1 MNEVKPEGSKKAP
14 GARRKTWK
22 LALITLVSLAV
33 LGGGGFAYYRWGP
46 GAKTESAYITA
57 TVQRG
62 DIEDQ
67 VSATG
72 SLQPRDYVDVGAQ
85 VSGQL
90 RKIHVEVGTEV
101 KEGDLLAE
109 IDAETSQA
117 RVDAS
122 RAQLRSQGA
131 QMAERELTL
140 AKTERDLQRQKNL
153 MVEEATTAETLQNAE
168 TAVKTAR
175 AQINSLKASMEQ
187 LQASMRVE
195 EANLKYTKIYAPIS
209 GTVVSITA
217 RQGQTLNTNQSAPTI
232 LRIAD
237 LSVMTV
243 QTQVS
248 EADVSKLRGGM
259 PVYFTTLGG
268 QGRRWYGEL
277 KKIEPTPTVTNNVVL
292 YNALFEVPNNNRS
305 LMTSMTAQVFFV
317 VAEAKDVLVVP
328 MSALT
333 IQRGPQGNRGGQ
345 PGGAGGRTPGGAG
358 SPAAPNSSA
367 PAAPGAAP
375 TSPGAAPAAPG
386 GAAPATPGAAPAPR
400 GTSTSSIPSASFKTV
415 ADTVLIAQANGA
427 SGDRPRMSPEAFQNM
442 SEEER
447 AKFREQRRKEREAAG
462 GGAGNAG
469 GAQGDRPRMSPEQ
482 FQNMSEEER
491 AKFREQRRKEREA
504 AGGTAGAAPG
514 GAGQKA
520 PAAGANAR
528 PNAGGGANGNA
539 NANART
545 RTDGGGAGADAKTD
559 AKPDAAASAGRRD
572 AGAAAD
578 ANTSGMPRNGGTARN
593 ARGPRQ
599 AKVKVMAADG
609 SIEERDITIGIS
621 NRVHAEVLS
630 GLKEGDRVIAGVR
643 EPERRATT
651 PQQGAGVGQQNL
663 GGPGGVPGGAPGAGG
678 GARR

>member
-1 MNEVKPEGSKKAP
+1 MNEVQREGGKAP
-14 GARRKTWK
+14 AARRRKTWK
-22 LALITLVSLAV
+22 LALIALVSLAV
-33 LGGGGFAYYRWGP
+33 LGGGGFAYHRWGP

-109 IDAETSQA
+109 IDAETSMA

-122 RAQLRSQGA
+122 RAQLRSQQA

-140 AKTERDLQRQKNL
+140 SKAERDLQRQKNL
-153 MVEEATTAETLQNAE
+153 MAEEATTAETLQNAE

-175 AQINSLKASMEQ
+175 VQIQSLKASMEQ

-195 EANLKYTKIYAPIS
+195 EANLKYTKIYAPMA

-217 RQGQTLNTNQSAPTI
+217 RQGQTLNTNQSAPT
-232 LRIAD
+232 LMRIAD

-305 LMTSMTAQVFFV
+305 LMTQMTAQVFFV

-333 IQRGPQGNRGGQ
+333 IQRGAQGNRGGQ
-345 PGGAGGRTPGGAG
+345 QGVPGGVRSNPGATPAPGTPGT
-358 SPAAPNSSA
+358 A
-367 PAAPGAAP
+367 PAAP
-375 TSPGAAPAAPG
+375 TQ
-386 GAAPATPGAAPAPR
+386 R
-400 GTSTSSIPSASFKTV
+400 GTSTSAIPSASFRTV
-415 ADTVLIAQANGA
+415 ADTVVVAQAG
-427 SGDRPRMSPEAFQNM
+427 GERPRMDRETFEKM

-447 AKFREQRRKEREAAG
+447 ARFREQRRKEREQAQASGGNAATAPAAG
-462 GGAGNAG
+462 GGAAAQKRP
-469 GAQGDRPRMSPEQ
+469 AQG
-482 FQNMSEEER
+482 
-491 AKFREQRRKEREA
+491 AEA
-504 AGGTAGAAPG
+504 GS
-514 GAGQKA
+514 K
-520 PAAGANAR
+520 
-528 PNAGGGANGNA
+528 
-539 NANART
+539 
-545 RTDGGGAGADAKTD
+545 
-559 AKPDAAASAGRRD
+559 DAAATKP
-572 AGAAAD
+572 AAP
-578 ANTSGMPRNGGTARN
+578 NVSGMPARGD
-593 ARGPRQ
+593 ASARPVRGPRQ
-599 AKVKVMAADG
+599 AKVKVMAEDG
-609 SIEERDITIGIS
+609 TIEEREVTIGIS

-630 GLKEGDRVIAGVR
+630 GLKEGERVIAGVR
-643 EPERRATT
+643 EPERRPANT
-651 PQQGAGVGQQNL
+651 QQGTGLGQQPNM
-663 GGPGGVPGGAPGAGG
+663 GGPGGMPAGAAG

>member
-1 MNEVKPEGSKKAP
+1 MAINPSNDMNEVNAP
-14 GARRKTWK
+14 VVRSRRRWR
-22 LALITLVSLAV
+22 LALVALVGLAV
-33 LGGGGFAYYRWGP
+33 LGASGYGWYRWGP

-90 RKIHVEVGTEV
+90 RRIHVEVGSEV

-122 RAQLRSQGA
+122 RAQLRSQQA

-140 AKTERDLQRQKNL
+140 VKAERDLQRQKNL
-153 MVEEATTAETLQNAE
+153 MAEEATTAEILQNAD

-175 AQINSLKASMEQ
+175 VQIQSLKASMEQ

-195 EANLKYTKIYAPIS
+195 EANLKFTRIFAPMA

-292 YNALFEVPNNNRS
+292 YNALFEVPNSNRT
-305 LMTSMTAQVFFV
+305 LMTQMTAQVFFV

-333 IQRGPQGNRGGQ
+333 IQRGAQGNRAGQ
-345 PGGAGGRTPGGAG
+345 GGAGARTPGAG
-358 SPAAPNSSA
+358 EQTAPSTPPASA
-367 PAAPGAAP
+367 PAAPA
-375 TSPGAAPAAPG
+375 S
-386 GAAPATPGAAPAPR
+386 R
-400 GTSTSSIPSASFKTV
+400 GTNTSGASSAAFKQV
-415 ADTVLIAQANGA
+415 ADTAPTAPGA
-427 SGDRPRMSPEAFQNM
+427 GGERPRMNREAFQNM
-442 SEEER
+442 TEEER
-447 AKFREQRRKEREAAG
+447 ARFREQRRKECEQSR
-462 GGAGNAG
+462 GA
-469 GAQGDRPRMSPEQ
+469 E
-482 FQNMSEEER
+482 
-491 AKFREQRRKEREA
+491 
-504 AGGTAGAAPG
+504 GTAPAGKESAPS
-514 GAGQKA
+514 A
-520 PAAGANAR
+520 PPVSSGIPR
-528 PNAGGGANGNA
+528 
-539 NANART
+539 
-545 RTDGGGAGADAKTD
+545 ADAFTR
-559 AKPDAAASAGRRD
+559 A
-572 AGAAAD
+572 
-578 ANTSGMPRNGGTARN
+578 

-599 AKVKVMAADG
+599 AKVKVMTEDG
-609 SIEERDITIGIS
+609 TVEEREITIGIS

-643 EPERRATT
+643 EPDSARSSTA
-651 PQQGAGVGQQNL
+651 QQGAGVGQRA
-663 GGPGGVPGGAPGAGG
+663 GGPGGMPAGV
-678 GARR
+678 RR

>member
-1 MNEVKPEGSKKAP
+1 MAITNSNDMNEVNAP
-14 GARRKTWK
+14 VVRRRRPWR
-22 LALITLVSLAV
+22 LALVALVGLAV
-33 LGGGGFAYYRWGP
+33 LGAGGYGWYRWGP

-90 RKIHVEVGTEV
+90 RKIHVEVGSEV

-122 RAQLRSQGA
+122 RAQLRSQQA

-140 AKTERDLQRQKNL
+140 VKAERDLQRQKNL
-153 MVEEATTAETLQNAE
+153 MAEEATTAETLQNAD

-175 AQINSLKASMEQ
+175 VQIQSLKASMEQ

-195 EANLKYTKIYAPIS
+195 EANLKFTKIYAPMA

-333 IQRGPQGNRGGQ
+333 IQRGAQGNRGAQ
-345 PGGAGGRTPGGAG
+345 QGG
-358 SPAAPNSSA
+358 
-367 PAAPGAAP
+367 PGA
-375 TSPGAAPAAPG
+375 S
-386 GAAPATPGAAPAPR
+386 TPGAAPAPTPPASAPAAPR
-400 GTSTSSIPSASFKTV
+400 STSTSSLIPDAAFKTV
-415 ADTVLIAQANGA
+415 ADTVVAQASGA
-427 SGDRPRMSPEAFQNM
+427 TGERPRMSREAFQNM
-442 SEEER
+442 TEEER
-447 AKFREQRRKEREAAG
+447 ARFREQRRKEREQAQAAG
-462 GGAGNAG
+462 G
-469 GAQGDRPRMSPEQ
+469 S
-482 FQNMSEEER
+482 
-491 AKFREQRRKEREA
+491 
-504 AGGTAGAAPG
+504 AGAAPSTPS
-514 GAGQKA
+514 ASSVPTA
-520 PAAGANAR
+520 PAAPAVRSAPTVPAAR
-528 PNAGGGANGNA
+528 KDATRPAAPNV
-539 NANART
+539 
-545 RTDGGGAGADAKTD
+545 
-559 AKPDAAASAGRRD
+559 
-572 AGAAAD
+572 
-578 ANTSGMPRNGGTARN
+578 SGIPRNDVPTRPS
-593 ARGPRQ
+593 RGPRQ

-630 GLKEGDRVIAGVR
+630 GLKEGDRVIAGIR
-643 EPERRATT
+643 EPERRTTT
-651 PQQGAGVGQQNL
+651 PQQGAGVGQQ
-663 GGPGGVPGGAPGAGG
+663 GPGGMPGGAPG

>member
-1 MNEVKPEGSKKAP
+1 VQAEASSVLILSIFLGQYPAHPGHMPVKKSNLMNEVKAP
-14 GARRKTWK
+14 VVRHRSPWRW
-22 LALITLVSLAV
+22 ALIALVSLAV
-33 LGGGGFAYYRWGP
+33 LGGSGFAWYRWGP

-90 RKIHVEVGTEV
+90 RKIHVEVGSEV

-109 IDAETSQA
+109 IDAETSMA

-122 RAQLRSQGA
+122 KAQLRSQQA

-140 AKTERDLQRQKNL
+140 AKAERDLQRQKNL

-175 AQINSLKASMEQ
+175 AQIQSLKASMEQ

-195 EANLKYTKIYAPIS
+195 EANLKYTKIYAPMA

-217 RQGQTLNTNQSAPTI
+217 RQGQTLNTNQSAPT
-232 LRIAD
+232 LMRIAD

-333 IQRGPQGNRGGQ
+333 IQRSAQGNRAGQQGGS
-345 PGGAGGRTPGGAG
+345 GARTPGAA
-358 SPAAPNSSA
+358 SPNPAAPSGATPAPSA
-367 PAAPGAAP
+367 
-375 TSPGAAPAAPG
+375 PGAAPAAP
-386 GAAPATPGAAPAPR
+386 R
-400 GTSTSSIPSASFKTV
+400 GTGTSSAIPDAAFKTV
-415 ADTVLIAQANGA
+415 AGTGTVVAQASAGA
-427 SGDRPRMSPEAFQNM
+427 GERPRMDRETFQNM

-447 AKFREQRRKEREAAG
+447 ARFREQRRKEREQAQANGANVPTAAG
-462 GGAGNAG
+462 ASGGAA
-469 GAQGDRPRMSPEQ
+469 AQKRPE
-482 FQNMSEEER
+482 
-491 AKFREQRRKEREA
+491 
-504 AGGTAGAAPG
+504 AGGTARAQASTGTAAPAGGKGAASPST
-514 GAGQKA
+514 
-520 PAAGANAR
+520 
-528 PNAGGGANGNA
+528 PNV
-539 NANART
+539 
-545 RTDGGGAGADAKTD
+545 
-559 AKPDAAASAGRRD
+559 
-572 AGAAAD
+572 
-578 ANTSGMPRNGGTARN
+578 SGIPRNDAPTRPV
-593 ARGPRQ
+593 RGPRQ
-599 AKVKVMAADG
+599 AKVRVMAEDG
-609 SIEERDITIGIS
+609 TIEEREVTIGIS

-663 GGPGGVPGGAPGAGG
+663 GGPGGMPGGAPA

>member
-1 MNEVKPEGSKKAP
+1 MPVTKTSDMNEVKVPVV
-14 GARRKTWK
+14 RRRNTWR
-22 LALITLVSLAV
+22 LAVLLLVGLAV
-33 LGGGGFAYYRWGP
+33 LGGSGYAWYRWGP
-46 GAKTESAYITA
+46 GARTENAYITA

-90 RKIHVEVGTEV
+90 RKIHVEVGSEV

-109 IDAETSQA
+109 IDAETSMA

-122 RAQLRSQGA
+122 RAQLRSQQA

-140 AKTERDLQRQKNL
+140 AKAERDLQRQKNL
-153 MVEEATTAETLQNAE
+153 MAEEATTVETLQNAE

-175 AQINSLKASMEQ
+175 VQIQSLKASMQQ

-195 EANLKYTKIYAPIS
+195 EANLKFTRIYAPMS

-217 RQGQTLNTNQSAPTI
+217 RQGQTLNTNQSAPT
-232 LRIAD
+232 LMRIAD

-292 YNALFEVPNNNRS
+292 YNALFEVPNTNRS

-317 VAEAKDVLVVP
+317 VAEVRDVLVVP

-333 IQRGPQGNRGGQ
+333 IQRGTQGARGA
-345 PGGAGGRTPGGAG
+345 AGGRGPD
-358 SPAAPNSSA
+358 AAPSSPSTPQ
-367 PAAPGAAP
+367 PAGAAP
-375 TSPGAAPAAPG
+375 PAAIKPVAG
-386 GAAPATPGAAPAPR
+386 ATPE
-400 GTSTSSIPSASFKTV
+400 V
-415 ADTVLIAQANGA
+415 
-427 SGDRPRMSPEAFQNM
+427 SGERPRMSREAFQNL

-447 AKFREQRRKEREAAG
+447 QRLREQRRKQREQAQASG
-462 GGAGNAG
+462 GGEVSTAVSNGMPS
-469 GAQGDRPRMSPEQ
+469 AQGRVP
-482 FQNMSEEER
+482 
-491 AKFREQRRKEREA
+491 
-504 AGGTAGAAPG
+504 
-514 GAGQKA
+514 
-520 PAAGANAR
+520 
-528 PNAGGGANGNA
+528 
-539 NANART
+539 
-545 RTDGGGAGADAKTD
+545 
-559 AKPDAAASAGRRD
+559 
-572 AGAAAD
+572 
-578 ANTSGMPRNGGTARN
+578 
-593 ARGPRQ
+593 RGPRQ
-599 AKVKVMAADG
+599 ARVKVTTEDG
-609 SIEERDITIGIS
+609 QIEEREITIGIS

-630 GLKEGDRVIAGVR
+630 GLKEGERVIAGTR
-643 EPERRATT
+643 EDESAQRRGTN
-651 PQQGAGVGQQNL
+651 PQRGGAG
-663 GGPGGVPGGAPGAGG
+663 PVPAGMAA

>member
-1 MNEVKPEGSKKAP
+1 MQTHFRQVAITNSNDMNEVNAP
-14 GARRKTWK
+14 VVRRHRPWR
-22 LALITLVSLAV
+22 LALVALVGLAV
-33 LGGGGFAYYRWGP
+33 LGAGGYGWYRWGP

-90 RKIHVEVGTEV
+90 RKIHVEVGSEV

-122 RAQLRSQGA
+122 RAQLRSQQA

-140 AKTERDLQRQKNL
+140 VKAERDLQRQKNL
-153 MVEEATTAETLQNAE
+153 MVEEATTAETLQNAD

-175 AQINSLKASMEQ
+175 VQIQSLKASMEQ

-195 EANLKYTKIYAPIS
+195 EANLKFTKIFAPMA

-333 IQRGPQGNRGGQ
+333 IQRGAQGNRGAQ
-345 PGGAGGRTPGGAG
+345 QGG
-358 SPAAPNSSA
+358 
-367 PAAPGAAP
+367 PGA
-375 TSPGAAPAAPG
+375 S
-386 GAAPATPGAAPAPR
+386 TPGAAPAPTPPASAPAAPR
-400 GTSTSSIPSASFKTV
+400 STSTSSLIPNAAFKTV
-415 ADTVLIAQANGA
+415 ADTVVAQA
-427 SGDRPRMSPEAFQNM
+427 SGVTGERPRMSREAFQNM
-442 SEEER
+442 TEEER
-447 AKFREQRRKEREAAG
+447 ARFREQRRKEREQAQAAG
-462 GGAGNAG
+462 G
-469 GAQGDRPRMSPEQ
+469 S
-482 FQNMSEEER
+482 
-491 AKFREQRRKEREA
+491 
-504 AGGTAGAAPG
+504 AGAAPSTPS
-514 GAGQKA
+514 ASSMPTA
-520 PAAGANAR
+520 PAA
-528 PNAGGGANGNA
+528 P
-539 NANART
+539 
-545 RTDGGGAGADAKTD
+545 
-559 AKPDAAASAGRRD
+559 AASSVRAVPTVPAARKD
-572 AGAAAD
+572 ATRPAAP
-578 ANTSGMPRNGGTARN
+578 NVSGIPRNDAPTRPS
-593 ARGPRQ
+593 RGPRQ

-643 EPERRATT
+643 EPERRTTT
-651 PQQGAGVGQQNL
+651 PQQGAGVGQQ
-663 GGPGGVPGGAPGAGG
+663 GPGGMPGGAPG

>member
-1 MNEVKPEGSKKAP
+1 MNEVQREGGKAP
-14 GARRKTWK
+14 AARRRKTWK
-22 LALITLVSLAV
+22 LALIALVGLAV

-90 RKIHVEVGTEV
+90 RKIHVEVGSEV

-109 IDAETSQA
+109 IDAETSMA

-122 RAQLRSQGA
+122 RAQLRSQQA
-131 QMAERELTL
+131 QMGERELTL
-140 AKTERDLQRQKNL
+140 AKAERDLQRQKNL
-153 MVEEATTAETLQNAE
+153 MAEEATTAETLQNAD

-175 AQINSLKASMEQ
+175 AQIQSLKASMEQ

-195 EANLKYTKIYAPIS
+195 EANLKYTKIYAPMA

-217 RQGQTLNTNQSAPTI
+217 RQGQTLNTNQQAPT
-232 LRIAD
+232 LMRIAD

-305 LMTSMTAQVFFV
+305 LMTQMTAQVFFV

-333 IQRGPQGNRGGQ
+333 IQRGAQGNRGGQ
-345 PGGAGGRTPGGAG
+345 QGGPGGARNNPGA
-358 SPAAPNSSA
+358 
-367 PAAPGAAP
+367 GAAP
-375 TSPGAAPAAPG
+375 TPAAPSGATPAPGAPGAAPAAP
-386 GAAPATPGAAPAPR
+386 TQR
-400 GTSTSSIPSASFKTV
+400 GTSTSAIPSASFKTV
-415 ADTVLIAQANGA
+415 ADTVVAQAGGERPRMDREAFEKMTDEERARFREQRRKEREAAGGA
-427 SGDRPRMSPEAFQNM
+427 APGGAGAGNAPGAGGDRPRMSPEAFQNM

-447 AKFREQRRKEREAAG
+447 ARFREKRRKEREQAQANGGSAA
-462 GGAGNAG
+462 
-469 GAQGDRPRMSPEQ
+469 
-482 FQNMSEEER
+482 
-491 AKFREQRRKEREA
+491 
-504 AGGTAGAAPG
+504 AAPG
-514 GAGQKA
+514 GAHGAAPTQKR
-520 PAAGANAR
+520 AAS
-528 PNAGGGANGNA
+528 
-539 NANART
+539 
-545 RTDGGGAGADAKTD
+545 GADAGGK
-559 AKPDAAASAGRRD
+559 DAAAAKPT
-572 AGAAAD
+572 AP
-578 ANTSGMPRNGGTARN
+578 NVSGMPRNDGPTRP

-599 AKVKVMAADG
+599 AKVKVMAEDG
-609 SIEERDITIGIS
+609 TIEERDVTIGIS

-643 EPERRATT
+643 EPERRPASPTQGT
-651 PQQGAGVGQQNL
+651 GLGQPQGM
-663 GGPGGVPGGAPGAGG
+663 GGPGGMPGGAAG

>member
-1 MNEVKPEGSKKAP
+1 MNEVTAP
-14 GARRKTWK
+14 VVRRRSPWR
-22 LALITLVSLAV
+22 LALVALVCLAV
-33 LGGGGFAYYRWGP
+33 LGAGGYAWHRWGP

-90 RKIHVEVGTEV
+90 RRIHVEVGSEV

-122 RAQLRSQGA
+122 RAQLRSQQA

-140 AKTERDLQRQKNL
+140 SKAERDLQRQKNL
-153 MVEEATTAETLQNAE
+153 MVEEATTAETLQNAD

-175 AQINSLKASMEQ
+175 VQIQSLKASMEQ

-195 EANLKYTKIYAPIS
+195 EANLKFTKIFAPMA

-292 YNALFEVPNNNRS
+292 YNALFEVPNSNRS
-305 LMTSMTAQVFFV
+305 LMTQMTAQVFFV

-333 IQRGPQGNRGGQ
+333 IQRGPQGNRG
-345 PGGAGGRTPGGAG
+345 PGGRSPGAG
-358 SPAAPNSSA
+358 EPAAPTPPPAPA
-367 PAAPGAAP
+367 PAAPA
-375 TSPGAAPAAPG
+375 S
-386 GAAPATPGAAPAPR
+386 R
-400 GTSTSSIPSASFKTV
+400 GTSTSAVSAAAFKQV
-415 ADTVLIAQANGA
+415 ADTAAPAPGA
-427 SGDRPRMSPEAFQNM
+427 GGERPRMSREAFQNM
-442 SEEER
+442 TEEER
-447 AKFREQRRKEREAAG
+447 ARFREQRRREREQARGAEGAPPVVPAAS
-462 GGAGNAG
+462 A
-469 GAQGDRPRMSPEQ
+469 AQPSASTPPTAAMPKRPAAASP
-482 FQNMSEEER
+482 
-491 AKFREQRRKEREA
+491 A
-504 AGGTAGAAPG
+504 APESGAA
-514 GAGQKA
+514 
-520 PAAGANAR
+520 R
-528 PNAGGGANGNA
+528 
-539 NANART
+539 
-545 RTDGGGAGADAKTD
+545 
-559 AKPDAAASAGRRD
+559 DAAARAPQVSSGIPR
-572 AGAAAD
+572 AD
-578 ANTSGMPRNGGTARN
+578 AFTRA

-599 AKVKVMAADG
+599 AKVKVMAEDG
-609 SIEERDITIGIS
+609 TVEEREITIGIS

-643 EPERRATT
+643 EAETPRRAPAQT
-651 PQQGAGVGQQNL
+651 GAGVGAA
-663 GGPGGVPGGAPGAGG
+663 GPGGMPGG

>member
-1 MNEVKPEGSKKAP
+1 MPVKKSNRMNEVKAP
-14 GARRKTWK
+14 VVRRRSPWRW
-22 LALITLVSLAV
+22 ALIALVSLAV
-33 LGGGGFAYYRWGP
+33 LGGSGYAWVRWGP

-90 RKIHVEVGTEV
+90 RKIHVEVGSEV

-109 IDAETSQA
+109 IDAETSMA

-122 RAQLRSQGA
+122 KAQLRSQQA

-140 AKTERDLQRQKNL
+140 AKAERDLQRQKNL

-175 AQINSLKASMEQ
+175 AQIQSLKASMEQ

-195 EANLKYTKIYAPIS
+195 EANLKYTRIYAPMA

-217 RQGQTLNTNQSAPTI
+217 RQGQTLNTNQSAPT
-232 LRIAD
+232 LMRIAD

-333 IQRGPQGNRGGQ
+333 IQRGAQGNRGGQ
-345 PGGAGGRTPGGAG
+345 QGGQGIRTPGATPTT
-358 SPAAPNSSA
+358 PAAPATST

-375 TSPGAAPAAPG
+375 ATSAPPRSPG
-386 GAAPATPGAAPAPR
+386 
-400 GTSTSSIPSASFKTV
+400 TSSIPGGSFKT
-415 ADTVLIAQANGA
+415 AQASSAEGE
-427 SGDRPRMSPEAFQNM
+427 RPRMSREAFQNM

-447 AKFREQRRKEREAAG
+447 ARFREQRRKEREQ
-462 GGAGNAG
+462 
-469 GAQGDRPRMSPEQ
+469 AQ
-482 FQNMSEEER
+482 
-491 AKFREQRRKEREA
+491 
-504 AGGTAGAAPG
+504 GTAGVDNANAAAPG
-514 GAGQKA
+514 AATQKR
-520 PAAGANAR
+520 PTSGANAKASTDTR
-528 PNAGGGANGNA
+528 AAPAVSKNVTAPSAPNVSSGIPRGDGASRA
-539 NANART
+539 Q
-545 RTDGGGAGADAKTD
+545 
-559 AKPDAAASAGRRD
+559 
-572 AGAAAD
+572 
-578 ANTSGMPRNGGTARN
+578 
-593 ARGPRQ
+593 RGPRM

-630 GLKEGDRVIAGVR
+630 GLKEGDRVIAGTR
-643 EPERRATT
+643 EPETPRRNTA
-651 PQQGAGVGQQNL
+651 QQGAGVGQPTM
-663 GGPGGVPGGAPGAGG
+663 GGPGGMPGGAPA

>member
-1 MNEVKPEGSKKAP
+1 MAITNSNDMNEVNAP
-14 GARRKTWK
+14 VVRRRRPWR
-22 LALITLVSLAV
+22 LALVALVGLAV
-33 LGGGGFAYYRWGP
+33 LGAGGYGWYRWGP

-90 RKIHVEVGTEV
+90 RKIHVEVGSEV

-122 RAQLRSQGA
+122 RAQLRSQQA

-140 AKTERDLQRQKNL
+140 VKAERDLQRQKNL
-153 MVEEATTAETLQNAE
+153 MAEEATTAETLQNAD

-175 AQINSLKASMEQ
+175 VQIQSLKASMEQ

-195 EANLKYTKIYAPIS
+195 EANLKFTKIYAPMA

-333 IQRGPQGNRGGQ
+333 IQRGAQGSRGAQQSG
-345 PGGAGGRTPGGAG
+345 PGASTPGTM
-358 SPAAPNSSA
+358 PAPAPPASA
-367 PAAPGAAP
+367 PAAPR
-375 TSPGAAPAAPG
+375 S
-386 GAAPATPGAAPAPR
+386 
-400 GTSTSSIPSASFKTV
+400 TSTSSLIPDAAFKTV
-415 ADTVLIAQANGA
+415 ADTVVAQASGA
-427 SGDRPRMSPEAFQNM
+427 TGERPRMSREAFQNM
-442 SEEER
+442 TEEER
-447 AKFREQRRKEREAAG
+447 ARFREQRRKEREQAQAAG
-462 GGAGNAG
+462 G
-469 GAQGDRPRMSPEQ
+469 S
-482 FQNMSEEER
+482 
-491 AKFREQRRKEREA
+491 
-504 AGGTAGAAPG
+504 AGAAPSTPS
-514 GAGQKA
+514 ASSVPTA
-520 PAAGANAR
+520 PAAPAVRSAPTVPAARKGATRSVA
-528 PNAGGGANGNA
+528 PNV
-539 NANART
+539 
-545 RTDGGGAGADAKTD
+545 
-559 AKPDAAASAGRRD
+559 
-572 AGAAAD
+572 
-578 ANTSGMPRNGGTARN
+578 SGIPRNDAPTRPS
-593 ARGPRQ
+593 RGPRQ

-609 SIEERDITIGIS
+609 SIEDRDITIGIS

-643 EPERRATT
+643 EPERRTTT
-651 PQQGAGVGQQNL
+651 PQQGAGVGQQ
-663 GGPGGVPGGAPGAGG
+663 GPGGMPGGAPG

>member
-1 MNEVKPEGSKKAP
+1 MPVRNPTDMNEVKAP
-14 GARRKTWK
+14 VVRRRSPWRW
-22 LALITLVSLAV
+22 ALIALVSLAV
-33 LGGGGFAYYRWGP
+33 LGGSGFAWYRWGP

-90 RKIHVEVGTEV
+90 RKIHVEVGSEV

-109 IDAETSQA
+109 IDAETSMA

-122 RAQLRSQGA
+122 KAQLRSQQA

-140 AKTERDLQRQKNL
+140 AKAERDLQRQKNL

-175 AQINSLKASMEQ
+175 AQIQSLKASMEQ

-195 EANLKYTKIYAPIS
+195 EANLKYTKIYAPMA

-217 RQGQTLNTNQSAPTI
+217 RQGQTLNTNQSAPTL

-317 VAEAKDVLVVP
+317 VAEAKDVLMVP

-333 IQRGPQGNRGGQ
+333 IQRGAQGNRGGQ
-345 PGGAGGRTPGGAG
+345 PGGQGNRTPG
-358 SPAAPNSSA
+358 AAPTAPATST

-375 TSPGAAPAAPG
+375 VTPAPPRSPG
-386 GAAPATPGAAPAPR
+386 
-400 GTSTSSIPSASFKTV
+400 TSSIPDGSFKT
-415 ADTVLIAQANGA
+415 AQASSAEGE
-427 SGDRPRMSPEAFQNM
+427 RPRMSREAFQNM

-447 AKFREQRRKEREAAG
+447 ARFREQRRKA
-462 GGAGNAG
+462 
-469 GAQGDRPRMSPEQ
+469 
-482 FQNMSEEER
+482 
-491 AKFREQRRKEREA
+491 REQA
-504 AGGTAGAAPG
+504 QDTAGAGEASATAPV
-514 GAGQKA
+514 AATQKR
-520 PAAGANAR
+520 PTSGANASGTGDTR
-528 PNAGGGANGNA
+528 AAPAGSKSVAAPSPPNV
-539 NANART
+539 
-545 RTDGGGAGADAKTD
+545 
-559 AKPDAAASAGRRD
+559 S
-572 AGAAAD
+572 
-578 ANTSGMPRNGGTARN
+578 SGMPRGEGASR
-593 ARGPRQ
+593 AQRGPRQ
-599 AKVKVMAADG
+599 AKVKVMSEDG
-609 SIEERDITIGIS
+609 KIEERDITIGIS

-630 GLKEGDRVIAGVR
+630 GLKEGDRVIAGTR
-643 EPERRATT
+643 EPETPRRNTT
-651 PQQGAGVGQQNL
+651 QQGAGVGQPTF
-663 GGPGGVPGGAPGAGG
+663 GGPGGMPGGAPA

>member
-1 MNEVKPEGSKKAP
+1 MPVKKSNLMNEVKAP
-14 GARRKTWK
+14 VVRRRSPWRW
-22 LALITLVSLAV
+22 AVIALVSLAV
-33 LGGGGFAYYRWGP
+33 LGGSGYAWVRWGP

-90 RKIHVEVGTEV
+90 RKIHVEVGSEV

-109 IDAETSQA
+109 IDAETSMA

-122 RAQLRSQGA
+122 KAQLRSQQA

-140 AKTERDLQRQKNL
+140 SKAERDLQRQKNL

-175 AQINSLKASMEQ
+175 VQIQSLKASMEQ

-195 EANLKYTKIYAPIS
+195 EANLKYTKIYAPMA

-217 RQGQTLNTNQSAPTI
+217 RQGQTLNTNQSAPTL

-333 IQRGPQGNRGGQ
+333 IQRGQGNRGGQ
-345 PGGAGGRTPGGAG
+345 GGPGARTPGA
-358 SPAAPNSSA
+358 
-367 PAAPGAAP
+367 
-375 TSPGAAPAAPG
+375 TSPT
-386 GAAPATPGAAPAPR
+386 PATPSTPAPVPTPPGAAPAPPAPR
-400 GTSTSSIPSASFKTV
+400 STNTSSIPVAAFKQV
-415 ADTVLIAQANGA
+415 ADTPAPAGGVA
-427 SGDRPRMSPEAFQNM
+427 SERPRMNREAFQNM
-442 SEEER
+442 TEEER
-447 AKFREQRRKEREAAG
+447 ARFREQRRKEREAAQASG
-462 GGAGNAG
+462 GNTTPAP
-469 GAQGDRPRMSPEQ
+469 GAQQRPATGGD
-482 FQNMSEEER
+482 
-491 AKFREQRRKEREA
+491 
-504 AGGTAGAAPG
+504 AGGTARTRPA
-514 GAGQKA
+514 A
-520 PAAGANAR
+520 PAAAA
-528 PNAGGGANGNA
+528 
-539 NANART
+539 T
-545 RTDGGGAGADAKTD
+545 V
-559 AKPDAAASAGRRD
+559 KPE
-572 AGAAAD
+572 AGAAAPSG
-578 ANTSGMPRNGGTARN
+578 TSGIPRNDAPTRPS
-593 ARGPRQ
+593 RGPRQ
-599 AKVKVMAADG
+599 AKVKVMAEDG
-609 SIEERDITIGIS
+609 TIEEREVTIGIS

-663 GGPGGVPGGAPGAGG
+663 GGPGGMPGGAPA